1 LRGTNGEKRKSARY
15 PVGKDAIEKQHKR
28 GKLTARERIDKLLD
42 PGSFVELDEHVEHR
56 CTLFG
61 MEDRKFPGD
70 GVVTGYGT
78 VEGRLVY
85 VFSQDFYGHGR
96 IPGRDACEENMQST
110 GYGPAQRCACNWNK
124 RLRWPRASKKALIP
138 YLVTGI
144 YFLET

>member
-1 LRGTNGEKRKSARY
+1 MAEKTIDQLCEELMARKERARY
-15 PVGKDAIEKQHKR
+15 PVGKDAVEKQHKR

-85 VFSQDFYGHGR
+85 VFSQDFTVMGGSLGEMH
-96 IPGRDACEENMQST
+96 A
-110 GYGPAQRCACNWNK
+110 
-124 RLRWPRASKKALIP
+124 KKICKVQDMA
-138 YLVTGI
+138 
-144 YFLET
+144 